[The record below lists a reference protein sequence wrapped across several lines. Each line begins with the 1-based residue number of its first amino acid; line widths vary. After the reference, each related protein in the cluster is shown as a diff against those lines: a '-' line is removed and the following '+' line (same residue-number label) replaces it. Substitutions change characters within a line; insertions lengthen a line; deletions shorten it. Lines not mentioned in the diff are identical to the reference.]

1 MNNDKPI
8 VFTVSKFSGVKF
20 DCLITTSDARAIE
33 DSQTPCF
40 SSSVLGV
47 MSVLS
52 EKHNKKGFT
61 VLFEVD

>member
-1 MNNDKPI
+1 MTEERPI

-20 DCLITTSDARAIE
+20 DCMIRTSDARAIE

-40 SSSVLGV
+40 SSSVFAV
-47 MSVLS
+47 MGVLS
-52 EKHNKKGFT
+52 EKYNNKGFA